1 MDLLKEN
8 IPALVRKLAIPA
20 SVGTLFQ
27 TLYNIVDTF
36 YSGLISPEALSALS
50 KSFPI
55 YFIIV
60 ATSIGVTVGGTSL
73 IGNSI
78 GEKNE
83 KNASY
88 YFTHIIIYGLLI
100 SVFITFIGL
109 YFSEKVFN
117 LMGSTEEIT
126 NLGLQYTNIMFYGSF
141 LFFLVVSLNS
151 LLHAEGDT
159 KTYRNVLIL
168 SFLLNIILNP
178 ILIFGFLFIPAMGMM
193 GIGLSTIIAQLI
205 AFLIILFKVLQNPRV
220 KKITIEY
227 FNVKFTFL
235 KNIFFQSMPISIA
248 ICGYAVAATFIFTYV
263 GQTSELAVAGYG
275 AATRIEQVVLL
286 PILGINTAIISI
298 IAQNFGANNFDRVKE
313 TYFVSIKYGLI
324 LMVFSGI
331 LVYLTADIVPRFFS
345 SNEVVLEYGR
355 RYLKIAAFIL
365 PAYPIFFLSNGF
377 FMGLKKSNY
386 AMVNNMMRNVLV
398 PICVFYLAKY
408 LSADFDTFFWLWF
421 VFQWTLS
428 ILLFTYV
435 SYYIKKKLDKSSTV
449 LNPQP

>member
-8 IPALVRKLAIPA
+8 IPVLVRKLAIPA

-227 FNVKFTFL
+227 FNVKFIFL

>member
-8 IPALVRKLAIPA
+8 IPVLVRKLAIPA

-36 YSGLISPEALSALS
+36 YSGLISPQALSALS

-117 LMGSTEEIT
+117 LMGSTQEIT

-227 FNVKFTFL
+227 FNVKFIFL

-331 LVYLTADIVPRFFS
+331 LVYLTAYIVPRFFS
-345 SNEVVLEYGR
+345 NNEVVLEYGR

>member
-8 IPALVRKLAIPA
+8 IPLLVRKLAIPA

-60 ATSIGVTVGGTSL
+60 ATSIGVTVAGTSL

-83 KNASY
+83 KNVSY
-88 YFTHIIIYGLLI
+88 YFTHIIIYGLII

-109 YFSEKVFN
+109 YFAEKVFN
-117 LMGSTEEIT
+117 IMGSTEEIT

-159 KTYRNVLIL
+159 KTYRNVLVL

-178 ILIFGFLFIPAMGMM
+178 ILIFGFLFIPALGMM
-193 GIGLSTIIAQLI
+193 GIGLSTIIAQFI
-205 AFLIILFKVLQNPRV
+205 AFAIILYKVLQNPRV
-220 KKITIEY
+220 KKITKEFFKI
-227 FNVKFTFL
+227 KLTFL
-235 KNIFFQSMPISIA
+235 KNIIFQSMPISIA

-298 IAQNFGANNFDRVKE
+298 IAQNYGANHFDRVKE
-313 TYFVSIKYGLI
+313 TYFISVKYGFL
-324 LMVFSGI
+324 LMFFSGI
-331 LVYLTADIVPRFFS
+331 FVYFTADIIPRLFS
-345 SNEVVLEYGR
+345 NDETVLEYGR

-386 AMVNNMMRNVLV
+386 AMINNMLRNVLV

-408 LSADFDTFFWLWF
+408 LSADFDSFFWLWF
-421 VFQWTLS
+421 IFQWSLS
-428 ILLFTYV
+428 ILLFSYV
-435 SYYIKKKLDKSSTV
+435 SYYIKKKLDKPSAI